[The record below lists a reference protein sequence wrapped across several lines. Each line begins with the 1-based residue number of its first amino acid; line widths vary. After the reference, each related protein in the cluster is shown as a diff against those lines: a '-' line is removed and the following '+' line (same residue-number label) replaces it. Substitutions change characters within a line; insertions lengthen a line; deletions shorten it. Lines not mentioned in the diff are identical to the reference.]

1 MQLKSGEIDHLSKI
15 INSIMKTFKLI
26 LTILGIITGV
36 LFFYE
41 VLFTSKGKDYRNYH
55 VKTVGEY
62 NYGGLK
68 R

>member
-1 MQLKSGEIDHLSKI
+1 METI
-15 INSIMKTFKLI
+15 KLV

-36 LFFYE
+36 LFLYE
-41 VLFTSKGKDYRNYH
+41 VLFTSKGNDWKNYH
-55 VKTVGEY
+55 VKTVGKY

>member
-1 MQLKSGEIDHLSKI
+1 MQTI
-15 INSIMKTFKLI
+15 KLV

-41 VLFTSKGKDYRNYH
+41 VLFTEKGNNWENYH
-55 VKTVGEY
+55 QKTVGKY

-68 R
+68 L

>member
-1 MQLKSGEIDHLSKI
+1 
-15 INSIMKTFKLI
+15 MKTFKLI